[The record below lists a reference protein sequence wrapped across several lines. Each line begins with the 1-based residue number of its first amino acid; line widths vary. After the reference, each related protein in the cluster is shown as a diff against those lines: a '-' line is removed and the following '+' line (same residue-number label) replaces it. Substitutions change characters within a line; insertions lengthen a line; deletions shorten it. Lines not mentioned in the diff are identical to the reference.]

1 MKFEIE
7 LCNGWMIM
15 NVVMNVNLNYAMD
28 NLNLSY
34 AMVMNVIMQ

>member
-1 MKFEIE
+1 
-7 LCNGWMIM
+7 
-15 NVVMNVNLNYAMD
+15 MNVNLNYAMD

>member
-1 MKFEIE
+1 
-7 LCNGWMIM
+7 M
-15 NVVMNVNLNYAMD
+15 NVVMNANLNYVMD